1 MQAKKY
7 WHMEIYMLVQ
17 MYIFYTRAGLKVFV
31 KTYEQSR
38 LYPYDN
44 GFKKTA
50 VIIDKAY
57 PR

>member
-1 MQAKKY
+1 
-7 WHMEIYMLVQ
+7 

-31 KTYEQSR
+31 KTFEQSR
-38 LYPYDN
+38 WYLYDN
-44 GFKKTA
+44 GLKKTA